1 MSADAQALMR
11 SIIQRIATGPE
22 LSKNISSDEARAGM
36 RAILEKQI
44 HPVQMTMFLI
54 ALRMKRETD
63 EEFIGILQAIRDL
76 TTTVVSS
83 LDEILDIADPYDG
96 FNRTLPPSP
105 FLPAILA
112 TCGVPTVSHGLET
125 LSPKYG
131 ITHRQI
137 LRAAGIPVDLTPEQS
152 KNQLESIGWTYI
164 DQRQYCPALH
174 DMAEFRN
181 TMIKRS
187 ALTTVE
193 TLAGPFRGKS
203 KTHVVNGY
211 VHKAYPRIYALL
223 AQAVGFDSALL
234 IRGTEGGII
243 PSLRQPAKCFYYHD
257 LSEVTDVTIDPT
269 TLDIHQTTRAISL
282 EENAEELVFTDE
294 NKFLALQTSVEM
306 GLAALRGKLNATRDA
321 LIYSGALCLW
331 HLKRFP
337 SLESAA
343 IHIRTVLDNGSAFE
357 TFNKAKL
364 IIAN

>member
-1 MSADAQALMR
+1 MESQQLMH

-22 LSKNISSDEARAGM
+22 LSKSISSEEARAGM

-76 TTTVVSS
+76 TETVISS
-83 LDEILDIADPYDG
+83 EDEILDIADPYDG

-112 TCGVPTVSHGLET
+112 ACGVPTVSHGIET
-125 LSPKYG
+125 LGPKYG

-137 LRAAGIPVDLTPEQS
+137 LRAAGAPVDLSPTQA
-152 KNQLESIGWTYI
+152 KNQLESIGWAYI
-164 DQRQYCPALH
+164 DQSRYCPALY
-174 DMAEFRN
+174 DMMEFRN

-193 TLAGPFRGKS
+193 TLIGPIRGKS

-223 AQAVGFDSALL
+223 ARSAGFESALL
-234 IRGTEGGII
+234 VRGTEGGII
-243 PSLRQPAKCFYYHD
+243 PSLRQAAKCFYYHGFGEEQEI
-257 LSEVTDVTIDPT
+257 SVDPT
-269 TLDIHQTTRAISL
+269 SLGIHQTTRAINL
-282 EENAEELVFTDE
+282 EENTEEITFTDE
-294 NKFLALQTSVEM
+294 NKSIAIQKSVEM
-306 GLAALRGKLNATRDA
+306 GLAALKGEQNATRDA
-321 LIYSGALCLW
+321 LIYVGALCLW
-331 HLKRFP
+331 HLQRYP
-337 SLESAA
+337 SLETAA
-343 IHIRTVLDNGSAFE
+343 VHIRKVLDNGAAFE
-357 TFNKAKL
+357 TFKKAK
-364 IIAN
+364 

>member
-1 MSADAQALMR
+1 MEAQQIMR

-22 LSKNISSDEARAGM
+22 LSKNISSEEARAGM
-36 RAILEKQI
+36 KAILEKHI

-63 EEFIGILQAIRDL
+63 EEFAGILQAIRDL
-76 TTTVVSS
+76 TETVISS
-83 LDEILDIADPYDG
+83 EDEILDIADPYDG

-112 TCGVPTVSHGLET
+112 TCGVPTVSHGIET
-125 LSPKYG
+125 LGPKYG

-137 LRAAGIPVDLTPEQS
+137 LRAAGVSVDLTPDQA

-164 DQRQYCPALH
+164 DQSQYCPALH
-174 DMAEFRN
+174 EMMDFRN

-193 TLAGPFRGKS
+193 TLVGPIRGKS

-223 AQAVGFDSALL
+223 ARTAGFESALL
-234 IRGTEGGII
+234 VRGTEGGII
-243 PSLRQPAKCFYYHD
+243 PSLRQSAKCFYYH
-257 LSEVTDVTIDPT
+257 EVGEEQEITVDPIS
-269 TLDIHQTTRAISL
+269 LGIYQTTRAIHL
-282 EENAEELVFTDE
+282 EESAEEITFTNE
-294 NKFLALQTSVEM
+294 NKPIAIQKTIDM
-306 GLAALRGKLNATRDA
+306 GLAALKGEQNATRDA
-321 LIYSGALCLW
+321 LIYAGALCLW

-337 SLESAA
+337 SLETAA
-343 IHIRTVLDNGSAFE
+343 TQIRKVLDNGSALE
-357 TFNKAKL
+357 TFNKAK
-364 IIAN
+364 